1 VEIGNVA
8 RDVVETEGNVA
19 LVAKAAEHVCKNDTA
34 IQKMREHEAGEKS
47 RSCSRTSSSQHQTLI
62 EELPTEE

>member
-8 RDVVETEGNVA
+8 RDAVETEGDVA
-19 LVAKAAEHVCKNDTA
+19 LVAKVAEHACKNNTA
-34 IQKMREHEAGEKS
+34 IQKMREHEVGEKS
-47 RSCSRTSSSQHQTLI
+47 RSCSRMSSNQHQTLI